1 MIDEFGRALVPYL
14 LGVMTTAL
22 VGALTVGQK
31 LAVTVSRLD
40 RLEKDVTEILN
51 TQRRHEST

>member
-1 MIDEFGRALVPYL
+1 MGDEIARALVPYL

-40 RLEKDVTEILN
+40 RLEKDVSEILN
-51 TQRRHEST
+51 TQRRHEAT